1 MAGTYAAPD
10 LLADTAWLAEHLG
23 DPGMVIVEM
32 GTKAEEFE
40 AGHIPGAVRCPSA
53 QIKGTGDADPRL
65 VAPPAEA
72 KALFESLGV
81 GDDTLVVA
89 YDRIRN
95 RDASRLWWVLGY
107 YGHANVKVLNGGW
120 KKWTAEGRP
129 AASGPG
135 ASGPGAPS
143 GSATFTP
150 AVHPETA
157 STVETPTAAIGRSRT
172 VNLPEWHH
180 VLAEVHYD
188 GKWHYLDLDIRLSFR
203 RKDGTMASFEES
215 KVEDEVWQYPNSNHF
230 LPMDRKHQV
239 HE

>member
-1 MAGTYAAPD
+1 MADTYAAPD

-81 GDDTLVVA
+81 GGDTLVVA

-107 YGHANVKVLNGGW
+107 YGHANVRVLNGGW

-129 AASGPG
+129 AEPGHG

-150 AVHPETA
+150 AVHAETA
-157 STVETPTAAIGRSRT
+157 STVEKLTAAIGEPGT
-172 VNLPEWHH
+172 VIW
-180 VLAEVHYD
+180 
-188 GKWHYLDLDIRLSFR
+188 DIRTPEEFSGEADR
-203 RKDGTMASFEES
+203 GNARKGHVPGA
-215 KVEDEVWQYPNSNHF
+215 
-230 LPMDRKHQV
+230 V
-239 HE
+239 HLEWVDLVNDDDTFKDAGELRALAAGLGITPETAVHVY

>member
-40 AGHIPGAVRCPSA
+40 AGHIPSAVRCPSA

-81 GDDTLVVA
+81 GDGTLVVA

-120 KKWTAEGRP
+120 KKWVAEGRP
-129 AASGPG
+129 AE
-135 ASGPGAPS
+135 SGPGAPAA
-143 GSATFTP
+143 GATFTP
-150 AVHPETA
+150 TVHAEVG
-157 STVETPTAAIGRSRT
+157 STVEKLTAAIGRSDA
-172 VNLPEWHH
+172 VIW
-180 VLAEVHYD
+180 
-188 GKWHYLDLDIRLSFR
+188 DIRTPEEFSGEADR
-203 RKDGTMASFEES
+203 GNARKGHVPGA
-215 KVEDEVWQYPNSNHF
+215 
-230 LPMDRKHQV
+230 V
-239 HE
+239 HLEWTDLVNDDDTFKDAGELRALAAGLGITPETAVHVY

>member
-1 MAGTYAAPD
+1 MAGTYAAPE

-23 DPGMVIVEM
+23 DPGMVVVEM

-81 GDDTLVVA
+81 GDGALVVA

-95 RDASRLWWVLGY
+95 RDAARLWWVLGY

-120 KKWTAEGRP
+120 KRWTAEGRP
-129 AASGPG
+129 AETG
-135 ASGPGAPS
+135 AGVPAAG
-143 GSATFTP
+143 ATFTP
-150 AVHPETA
+150 VVRPETG
-157 STVETPTAAIGRSRT
+157 STVETLTAAIGRPDA
-172 VNLPEWHH
+172 VIW
-180 VLAEVHYD
+180 
-188 GKWHYLDLDIRLSFR
+188 DIRTPEEFAGENDR
-203 RKDGTMASFEES
+203 GNARKGHVPGAAHLEWIDLVNADDTFKDAGELRALAAGLGIAPETA
-215 KVEDEVWQYPNSNHF
+215 
-230 LPMDRKHQV
+230 V
-239 HE
+239 HVY

>member
-1 MAGTYAAPD
+1 MASNYAAPD

-23 DPGMVIVEM
+23 DPGMVVVEM
-32 GTKAEEFE
+32 GTKPEDFE

-120 KKWTAEGRP
+120 KKWAADGRP
-129 AASGPG
+129 AE
-135 ASGPGAPS
+135 SGPGAPS
-143 GSATFTP
+143 AGATFTP
-150 AVHPETA
+150 AVHPEVA
-157 STVETPTAAIGRSRT
+157 STVEKLTAAIGRPDA
-172 VNLPEWHH
+172 VIW
-180 VLAEVHYD
+180 
-188 GKWHYLDLDIRLSFR
+188 DIRTPEEFAGENDRGNARVGHVPGAAHLEWIDLVNDDDTF
-203 RKDGTMASFEES
+203 KDA
-215 KVEDEVWQYPNSNHF
+215 DELRALAAGLGITPE
-230 LPMDRKHQV
+230 KAV
-239 HE
+239 HVY

>member
-10 LLADTAWLAEHLG
+10 LLAGTAWLAEHLG

-81 GDDTLVVA
+81 GGGTLVVA

-120 KKWTAEGRP
+120 KKWTAESRP
-129 AASGPG
+129 AEAGS
-135 ASGPGAPS
+135 GAPAA
-143 GSATFTP
+143 GATFTP
-150 AVHPETA
+150 AVHPEVG
-157 STVETPTAAIGRSRT
+157 STVETLTAAIGQSGT
-172 VNLPEWHH
+172 VIW
-180 VLAEVHYD
+180 
-188 GKWHYLDLDIRLSFR
+188 DIRTPEEFSGEADR
-203 RKDGTMASFEES
+203 GNARKGHVPGA
-215 KVEDEVWQYPNSNHF
+215 
-230 LPMDRKHQV
+230 V
-239 HE
+239 HLEWVDLVNDDDTFKDAGELRALAAGLGITPETAVHVY

>member
-1 MAGTYAAPD
+1 MADTYAAPD

-23 DPGMVIVEM
+23 DPGMVVVEM

-65 VAPPAEA
+65 VAPPAAA

-95 RDASRLWWVLGY
+95 RDAARLWWVLGY

-120 KKWTAEGRP
+120 KKWSAEGRP
-129 AASGPG
+129 VE
-135 ASGPGAPS
+135 SGPGAPS
-143 GSATFTP
+143 AGAAFTP
-150 AVHPETA
+150 VLHPETA
-157 STVETPTAAIGRSRT
+157 STVETLTAAIGLPGT
-172 VNLPEWHH
+172 VIW
-180 VLAEVHYD
+180 
-188 GKWHYLDLDIRLSFR
+188 DIRTREEYAGEADRGNARVGHVPGAVHLEWIDLVDDDDTF
-203 RKDGTMASFEES
+203 KDAGELRALAAGLGITPETA
-215 KVEDEVWQYPNSNHF
+215 
-230 LPMDRKHQV
+230 V
-239 HE
+239 HVY